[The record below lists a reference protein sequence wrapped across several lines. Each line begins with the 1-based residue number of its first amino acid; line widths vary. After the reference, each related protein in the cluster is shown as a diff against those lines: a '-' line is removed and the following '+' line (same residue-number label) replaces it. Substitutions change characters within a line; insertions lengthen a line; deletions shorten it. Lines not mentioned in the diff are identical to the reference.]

1 MHLSNSIISF
11 RRHLKRRNCS
21 ANTLRSYLNDLKQFV
36 VWVDQP
42 IQEVTHQKIGDYI
55 DHLLRKELAP
65 KTINCHLVAIRRFY
79 DFLRDEQELA
89 IDNPVRKGRQL
100 RLSKPLPKH
109 LKDGEVMRFLSVIDN
124 KRDLAIFML
133 MLRSG
138 LRVSEVANL
147 TLEAIDWRRKRIYI
161 FNGKGGKDRVVYI
174 SNDSFKVL
182 TDYIRSRIACRVKK
196 IFLVERG
203 SHKGNPLSVRG
214 IQKRMEYYA
223 KKTGLNVSC
232 HNLRHTWADQ
242 MLNADAELETVQDL
256 LGHSWITTTQRY
268 CRLSNQKVKR
278 DYFRAMEIVM
288 RRTGAFPLGP

>member
-1 MHLSNSIISF
+1 M
-11 RRHLKRRNCS
+11 
-21 ANTLRSYLNDLKQFV
+21 
-36 VWVDQP
+36 
-42 IQEVTHQKIGDYI
+42 
-55 DHLLRKELAP
+55 
-65 KTINCHLVAIRRFY
+65 AIRRFY
-79 DFLRDEQELA
+79 DFLRDEEELA

-109 LKDGEVMRFLSVIDN
+109 LKDGEVMRFLSIIDN

-174 SNDSFKVL
+174 SNDSNRVL
-182 TDYIRSRIACRVKK
+182 TDYVKTRMACRVKK

-203 SHKGNPLSVRG
+203 IHKGKPLSVRG

-223 KKTGLNVSC
+223 KAAGLNVSC
-232 HNLRHTWADQ
+232 HHLRHTMATQ
-242 MLNADAELETVQDL
+242 LLNADAELVTIQDL
-256 LGHSWITTTQRY
+256 LGHDRIKTTQRY
-268 CRLSNQKVKR
+268 CKISNLKVQK
-278 DYFRAMEIVM
+278 DYFKAMDKVLQ
-288 RRTGAFPLGP
+288 RTGRENYL

>member
-1 MHLSNSIISF
+1 MNLSNSIINF

-42 IQEVTHQKIGDYI
+42 IEQVAHQKIGAYI
-55 DHLLRKELAP
+55 DHLLRKKLAP
-65 KTINCHLVAIRRFY
+65 KTINCHLVTIRRFY
-79 DFLRDEQELA
+79 DFLRDEEELA

-109 LKDGEVMRFLSVIDN
+109 LKDGEVMHFLGVIDN

-182 TDYIRSRIACRVKK
+182 TDYIRSRIACRVRK

-203 SHKGNPLSVRG
+203 LHKGNPLSVRG

-223 KKTGLNVSC
+223 KESGLNVSC
-232 HNLRHTWADQ
+232 HHLRHTMATQ
-242 MLNADAELETVQDL
+242 LLNADAELVTIQDL
-256 LGHSWITTTQRY
+256 LGHDRIKTTQRY
-268 CRLSNQKVKR
+268 CKISNLKVQK
-278 DYFRAMEIVM
+278 DYFKAMDKVLQ
-288 RRTGAFPLGP
+288 RTGRENCL

>member
-1 MHLSNSIISF
+1 MNLSNSIINF

-42 IQEVTHQKIGDYI
+42 IEQVTHQKIGDYI
-55 DHLLRKELAP
+55 DHLLRKKLAP
-65 KTINCHLVAIRRFY
+65 KTINCHLVTIRRFY
-79 DFLRDEQELA
+79 DFLRDEEELA
-89 IDNPVRKGRQL
+89 TDNPVRKCRQL

-147 TLEAIDWRRKRIYI
+147 TLEAIDWQRKRIYI

-174 SNDSFKVL
+174 SNDSYRALVA
-182 TDYIRSRIACRVKK
+182 YIKSRMACRVKK

-203 SHKGNPLSVRG
+203 IHKGNPLSVRG
-214 IQKRMEYYA
+214 IQKRMEFYA
-223 KKTGLNVSC
+223 KASGLNVSC
-232 HNLRHTWADQ
+232 HHLRHTMATQ
-242 MLNADAELETVQDL
+242 LLNADAELVTIQDL
-256 LGHSWITTTQRY
+256 LGHDRIKTTQRY
-268 CRLSNQKVKR
+268 CKISNLKVQK
-278 DYFRAMEIVM
+278 DYFKAMDKVLQ
-288 RRTGAFPLGP
+288 RTGRENCL

>member
-1 MHLSNSIISF
+1 MNLSNSIINF

-42 IQEVTHQKIGDYI
+42 IQQVTHQKIGAYI
-55 DHLLRKELAP
+55 DHLLRKKLAP

-79 DFLRDEQELA
+79 DFLRDEEELA

-109 LKDGEVMRFLSVIDN
+109 LKDGEVMRFLSIIDN

-174 SNDSFKVL
+174 SNDSNRVL
-182 TDYIRSRIACRVKK
+182 TDYVKTRMACRVKK

-203 SHKGNPLSVRG
+203 IHKGKPLSVRG

-223 KKTGLNVSC
+223 KAAGLNVSC
-232 HNLRHTWADQ
+232 HHLRHTMATQ
-242 MLNADAELETVQDL
+242 LLNADAELVTIQDL
-256 LGHSWITTTQRY
+256 LGHDRIKTTQRY
-268 CRLSNQKVKR
+268 CKISNLKVQK
-278 DYFRAMEIVM
+278 DYFKAMDKVLQ
-288 RRTGAFPLGP
+288 RTGRENYL

>member
-1 MHLSNSIISF
+1 MNLSNSIISF

-36 VWVDQP
+36 VWIDQP
-42 IQEVTHQKIGDYI
+42 IQEVTHQKIGAYI
-55 DHLLRKELAP
+55 DHLLKRRLSP

-79 DFLRDEQELA
+79 DFLKDEEELV

-100 RLSKPLPKH
+100 RLAKPLPKH
-109 LKDGEVMRFLSVIDN
+109 LRDGEVMRFLSVIDS

-138 LRVSEVANL
+138 LRVSEVASL

-174 SNDSFKVL
+174 SNDTYRVL
-182 TDYIRSRIACRVKK
+182 TDYVRSRMACRVKK

-203 SHKGNPLSVRG
+203 VHKDKPLSVRG
-214 IQKRMEYYA
+214 IQKRIEYYA
-223 KKTGLNVSC
+223 KAASLNVSC
-232 HNLRHTWADQ
+232 HHLRHTMATQ
-242 MLNADAELETVQDL
+242 LLNADAELVTIQDL
-256 LGHSWITTTQRY
+256 LGHDRIKTTQRY
-268 CRLSNQKVKR
+268 CKISNLKVQK
-278 DYFRAMEIVM
+278 DYFKAMNKVLQ
-288 RRTGAFPLGP
+288 RTGSEKCL

>member
-1 MHLSNSIISF
+1 MNLSNSIINF

-42 IQEVTHQKIGDYI
+42 IQQVTHQKIGDYI
-55 DHLLRKELAP
+55 DHLLRKKLAP
-65 KTINCHLVAIRRFY
+65 KTINCHLVTIRRFY
-79 DFLRDEQELA
+79 DFLRDEEELA

-147 TLEAIDWRRKRIYI
+147 TLEAIDWQRKRIYI

-174 SNDSFKVL
+174 SNDSYRVL
-182 TDYIRSRIACRVKK
+182 TDYVRSRMACRVKK

-203 SHKGNPLSVRG
+203 IHIGKPLSVRG
-214 IQKRMEYYA
+214 IQKRIEFYA
-223 KKTGLNVSC
+223 KVSGLKVSC
-232 HNLRHTWADQ
+232 HHLRHTMATQ
-242 MLNADAELETVQDL
+242 LLNADAELVTIQDL
-256 LGHSWITTTQRY
+256 LGHDRIKTTQRY
-268 CRLSNQKVKR
+268 CKISNLKVQK
-278 DYFRAMEIVM
+278 DYFKAMDKVLQRSGRENY
-288 RRTGAFPLGP
+288 L